1 MKTHDTAATVTATAA
16 IALAALVWLI
26 DLSPIHRPDATAG
39 GGFDRWIERLGHE
52 GEQVAGR

>member
-26 DLSPIHRPDATAG
+26 DLAPIHRPDATAG
-39 GGFDRWIERLGHE
+39 GVDRWIERLGHE